1 MAMNIDAAVNISAD
15 VSGQQAVDK
24 LTESLK
30 RTGAQGEMSAKQT
43 AQAMRMVPAQLTDI
57 ATQLAGGQSPF
68 LIMMQQGGQLRDM
81 FGSVTGALSAVS
93 KTVMAMITPFTAVAA
108 VAAAFGYAAF
118 EGARQSDELNKQLL
132 LTGSAAGYTA
142 GQIEEM
148 ARTLRDTQG
157 IAAGAAR
164 DLTTGLAASGQFV
177 GKNLDDAAAAAARL
191 QKLSGQSADEVVKD
205 FSKMASGVASWAAE
219 HNRQFNYLSV
229 AQFKHIKQL
238 EEMGDKEGAMKENVE
253 ALNKALA
260 DRKRDVGLLESA
272 WSALGKAASGAWD
285 AMLNIGREETLE
297 TKLKNLR
304 DKISEFQRA
313 GGARKGLFGDI
324 FADENGSKELAD
336 QQIAVLQEQARMLQQ
351 AVDKAQTEAAEKARK
366 AAEVRKKIEQI
377 QSGKLAALEN
387 ANIQLRLERLKG
399 AAEKEIAIQEEKG
412 QRLENQY
419 RSGLISEED
428 YNAEKLKIAKA
439 VLNER
444 MKLVKQEEDVES
456 GRTPHSQADIV
467 QKEAKLQ
474 ALRNQLAQLQSE
486 SAKAG
491 LKAEGD
497 RAAYLRQMGDEV
509 AKFSRTQQ
517 ARIDQIRDEA
527 DAVGMS
533 SLEYRKHTEALRIDK
548 EAADAAAGKSPEWV
562 KAINAEAE
570 AKKTATM
577 AALDYADAKS
587 RSFDTGVKSAMKD
600 YVENVANAANSAKT
614 LFSNAFKGMED
625 ALVNFVKTGKM
636 DFASLADSIISDLI
650 RIQIQQS
657 ITKPLAAAMGSMNW
671 ASMFGFANGGIM
683 TSAGSLPLNTY
694 ANGGVANRPQLALF
708 GEGRTPEAFVPLPD
722 GRHIPVAM
730 QGSGGGSNVV
740 VNVVN
745 NASGAKATAQE
756 RQDSNGQRIID
767 VVIEQVKASIAA
779 DISRGVGTVTSAL
792 ERTYGANRTAG
803 AY

>member
-1 MAMNIDAAVNISAD
+1 
-15 VSGQQAVDK
+15 
-24 LTESLK
+24 
-30 RTGAQGEMSAKQT
+30 
-43 AQAMRMVPAQLTDI
+43 
-57 ATQLAGGQSPF
+57 
-68 LIMMQQGGQLRDM
+68 
-81 FGSVTGALSAVS
+81 
-93 KTVMAMITPFTAVAA
+93 
-108 VAAAFGYAAF
+108 
-118 EGARQSDELNKQLL
+118 
-132 LTGSAAGYTA
+132 
-142 GQIEEM
+142 
-148 ARTLRDTQG
+148 
-157 IAAGAAR
+157 
-164 DLTTGLAASGQFV
+164 
-177 GKNLDDAAAAAARL
+177 
-191 QKLSGQSADEVVKD
+191 
-205 FSKMASGVASWAAE
+205 
-219 HNRQFNYLSV
+219 
-229 AQFKHIKQL
+229 
-238 EEMGDKEGAMKENVE
+238 
-253 ALNKALA
+253 
-260 DRKRDVGLLESA
+260 
-272 WSALGKAASGAWD
+272 
-285 AMLNIGREETLE
+285 MLNIGREETLE

-366 AAEVRKKIEQI
+366 AAEVREKIEQI

-387 ANIQLRLERLKG
+387 ANIQLQLERLKG
-399 AAEKEIAIQEEKG
+399 ASEQRIGLLEQESQKV
-412 QRLENQY
+412 ENQY
-419 RSGLISEED
+419 RAGLITEEE
-428 YNAEKLKIAKA
+428 YNTEKLRIAKA
-439 VLNER
+439 TLNER
-444 MKLVKQEEDVES
+444 MKLAEQEMAVES

-486 SAKAG
+486 STKAG
-491 LKAEGD
+491 LKADGD

-517 ARIDQIRDEA
+517 ARIDQIRSEA

-533 SLEYRKHTEALRIDK
+533 SLEYRKHTEALRIEK

-562 KAINAEAE
+562 AAIKAEAE

-708 GEGRTPEAFVPLPD
+708 GEGKTPEAYVPLPD
-722 GRHIPVAM
+722 GRNIPVKM
-730 QGSGGGSNVV
+730 QGGGGGSNVV

-745 NASGAKATAQE
+745 NAGNAKATAQE